1 MKYLMQILL
10 GLILL
15 QLLQSYDYSKSR
27 DVLWMKKNFENNA
40 ELFFDVTNLF
50 NNSIPI
56 NLKKENYVNFN
67 INDKNN
73 SVDIIIIS
81 KKVINGER
89 VTQKANSQRLDNK
102 NFNLLLKNLG
112 WNYSKVD
119 SIRNM
124 LQRIKCNTI
133 RTVDY
138 KYFDIEIYNSS
149 NLSYSYLHLK
159 HSIEYHNIKTISNN
173 SKYGNLFSISN

>member
-1 MKYLMQILL
+1 MQILL

-15 QLLQSYDYSKSR
+15 QLLQSCDYSKSR
-27 DVLWMKKNFENNA
+27 YVLWMKKNFENNA

-56 NLKKENYVNFN
+56 KLKKENYVNFN

-89 VTQKANSQRLDNK
+89 VTQKANSQRSDNK
-102 NFNLLLKNLG
+102 NFNLLYCCPLKLFIQNKLG
-112 WNYSKVD
+112 
-119 SIRNM
+119 
-124 LQRIKCNTI
+124 LTLL
-133 RTVDY
+133 T
-138 KYFDIEIYNSS
+138 KYQPF
-149 NLSYSYLHLK
+149 
-159 HSIEYHNIKTISNN
+159 
-173 SKYGNLFSISN
+173 

>member
-15 QLLQSYDYSKSR
+15 QLLQSCDYSKSR

-67 INDKNN
+67 INDKNLN
-73 SVDIIIIS
+73 SATVS
-81 KKVINGER
+81 KN
-89 VTQKANSQRLDNK
+89 RLLDSK
-102 NFNLLLKNLG
+102 LLL
-112 WNYSKVD
+112 
-119 SIRNM
+119 
-124 LQRIKCNTI
+124 
-133 RTVDY
+133 
-138 KYFDIEIYNSS
+138 
-149 NLSYSYLHLK
+149 
-159 HSIEYHNIKTISNN
+159 
-173 SKYGNLFSISN
+173 

>member
-15 QLLQSYDYSKSR
+15 QLLQSCDYSKSR

-56 NLKKENYVNFN
+56 KLKKENYVNFN

-73 SVDIIIIS
+73 SVDIIIT
-81 KKVINGER
+81 KV
-89 VTQKANSQRLDNK
+89 SQVNK
-102 NFNLLLKNLG
+102 YQLACL
-112 WNYSKVD
+112 
-119 SIRNM
+119 
-124 LQRIKCNTI
+124 
-133 RTVDY
+133 
-138 KYFDIEIYNSS
+138 
-149 NLSYSYLHLK
+149 
-159 HSIEYHNIKTISNN
+159 
-173 SKYGNLFSISN
+173 

>member
-15 QLLQSYDYSKSR
+15 QLLQSCDYSKSR

-81 KKVINGER
+81 KNVINGER

-102 NFNLLLKNLG
+102 NFNLSSIPQLFQKIACWTQNCYYDVLG
-112 WNYSKVD
+112 
-119 SIRNM
+119 
-124 LQRIKCNTI
+124 L
-133 RTVDY
+133 
-138 KYFDIEIYNSS
+138 
-149 NLSYSYLHLK
+149 YLNAVFLVTSHFFPLP
-159 HSIEYHNIKTISNN
+159 HNAT
-173 SKYGNLFSISN
+173 

>member
-15 QLLQSYDYSKSR
+15 QLLQSCDYSKSR

-56 NLKKENYVNFN
+56 NFKKENYVNFN

-89 VTQKANSQRLDNK
+89 IT
-102 NFNLLLKNLG
+102 
-112 WNYSKVD
+112 W
-119 SIRNM
+119 SIR
-124 LQRIKCNTI
+124 LVLRQAYT
-133 RTVDY
+133 
-138 KYFDIEIYNSS
+138 
-149 NLSYSYLHLK
+149 
-159 HSIEYHNIKTISNN
+159 NIST
-173 SKYGNLFSISN
+173 

>member
-15 QLLQSYDYSKSR
+15 QLLQSCDYSKSR

-73 SVDIIIIS
+73 SVDIIIRAHF
-81 KKVINGER
+81 KKGHILNPV
-89 VTQKANSQRLDNK
+89 
-102 NFNLLLKNLG
+102 
-112 WNYSKVD
+112 
-119 SIRNM
+119 
-124 LQRIKCNTI
+124 
-133 RTVDY
+133 
-138 KYFDIEIYNSS
+138 
-149 NLSYSYLHLK
+149 
-159 HSIEYHNIKTISNN
+159 
-173 SKYGNLFSISN
+173 

>member
-1 MKYLMQILL
+1 MFHNYGHEVARIFK
-10 GLILL
+10 
-15 QLLQSYDYSKSR
+15 
-27 DVLWMKKNFENNA
+27 NA
-40 ELFFDVTNLF
+40 EKIRFELKHPYVGTEHLLLSILDFDNDVTNLF

-102 NFNLLLKNLG
+102 NFNILLKNLG

-173 SKYGNLFSISN
+173 SKYGNLFSISL